1 MCLRTQWV
9 HENILRSTSVT
20 AENDESS
27 WAWRNNSEASL
38 LEKKWRPLYR
48 MRKLNSTDKQ
58 AILNTKFSF
67 FRDWITYTLG
77 NAERS
82 MTLVGWMV
90 YQDSI
95 EKFEKPEHFPD
106 QIFMGIYNIMFC
118 RAGNIVNNV
127 QILGG
132 NSQLGSTPIQFTPSD
147 YVLYFFLFLLIKLR
161 YTHCLQHC

>member
-1 MCLRTQWV
+1 
-9 HENILRSTSVT
+9 
-20 AENDESS
+20 
-27 WAWRNNSEASL
+27 
-38 LEKKWRPLYR
+38 
-48 MRKLNSTDKQ
+48 
-58 AILNTKFSF
+58 
-67 FRDWITYTLG
+67 
-77 NAERS
+77 

-95 EKFEKPEHFPD
+95 EKFEKPEHIPD

-147 YVLYFFLFLLIKLR
+147 YVLYFFFISADQIKVHTLFTALLDVVML
-161 YTHCLQHC
+161 